1 MKAWRL
7 PALGDPWDLLEVADV
22 PSPGLS
28 ADALRVRVEATDLNF
43 ADILQCQ
50 GVYQVKR
57 TPPFTPGMSAA
68 GTVLEAGVSSNFA
81 VGQRVVGPTAEG
93 AGGFAEEALLHAEQ
107 SHPVPAGI
115 EPRLAMAMHI
125 TYGTAWLA
133 LHHRAGLQAGETVL
147 VLAAAGG
154 VGSAALQLARNH
166 GCWVAAAVG
175 GKDKM
180 RVAESLGADAV
191 IDYDGEDLYRQ
202 VMEATDGRGVDVIFD
217 PVGGAYFATAR
228 RLLAWEGRLLVIG
241 FASGDIPHAPANHA
255 LVKNYSIVG
264 VHMGGYRQRRPELL
278 RRCYQELHRQ
288 LAAGEIAPLVGD
300 VVGFAELPA
309 ALKRLAG
316 RQTTGRVVFAPEQP

>member
-7 PALGDPWDLLEVADV
+7 PALGDPWELLEVADV
-22 PSPGLS
+22 PSPALP

-50 GVYQVKR
+50 GTYQVKR
-57 TPPFTPGMSAA
+57 EPPFTPGMSAT
-68 GTVLEAGVSSNFA
+68 GIVLEGSAESNFA
-81 VGQRVVGPTAEG
+81 IGQRVVGPTLQE
-93 AGGFAEEALLHAEQ
+93 AGGFAEQALLHAEQ
-107 SHPVPAGI
+107 SHPVPSGI
-115 EPRLAMAMHI
+115 EPLSAMAMHI

-154 VGSAALQLARNH
+154 VGSAAVQLARNH

-175 GKDKM
+175 GRTKM
-180 RVAESLGADAV
+180 RIAESLGADVV
-191 IDYDGEDLYRQ
+191 IDYDGEDLYRR
-202 VMEATDGRGVDVIFD
+202 VMAATAGRGVDVIFD
-217 PVGGAYFATAR
+217 PVGGAYFAAAR

-241 FASGDIPHAPANHA
+241 FASGDIPQAPANHA
-255 LVKNYSIVG
+255 LVKNYSLVG

-278 RRCYQELHRQ
+278 RRCYEQLHRQ

-300 VVGFAELPA
+300 VVGFVELPA
-309 ALKRLAG
+309 ALKRLAR
-316 RQTTGRVVFAPEQP
+316 RQTTGRVVFVP